1 VNDLRLQATL
11 LRPTL
16 GNEAWMKRNIYRI
29 VQVLPDSPTLSTDNS
44 FLILFAF
51 TLRAIGVH
59 LTEPIQLAITLRWLS
74 RLGYL
79 SITELPVPSLTSF
92 TFIRHDKT
100 RTN

>member
-1 VNDLRLQATL
+1 MNDLRLQATL

-16 GNEAWMKRNIYRI
+16 GNEAWMKRNIHRI
-29 VQVLPDSPTLSTDNS
+29 VQVLPDSPTSSTDNS
-44 FLILFAF
+44 FLLPFTF
-51 TLRAIGVH
+51 TLRVMGVY
-59 LTEPIQLAITLRWLS
+59 LTEPVQLAITLRWLS

-92 TFIRHDKT
+92 TFTRHDGT